1 MTPYIDINQQK
12 KYQRDWYQKNKE
24 RLHLKQQKKRD
35 KKRKYVND
43 YKKEQACNECG
54 KNDIRC
60 LDFHHLDRKSRTISE
75 IVRKTYSLVY
85 LIEEMKKCIVLCS
98 NCHRILHYEERKENI
113 NKKNIEIRDC
123 KLITD
128 WF

>member
-1 MTPYIDINQQK
+1 M
-12 KYQRDWYQKNKE
+12 
-24 RLHLKQQKKRD
+24 
-35 KKRKYVND
+35 
-43 YKKEQACNECG
+43 
-54 KNDIRC
+54 
-60 LDFHHLDRKSRTISE
+60 DRKSRTISE